1 MVENFYGFARGF
13 TKVVRR
19 VPVNR
24 EDDRVA
30 EEMATSTESSDGDAP
45 AVRSDGLVAR
55 SAFLVGCCGLLL
67 ATAADSIA
75 VLGRHAGFQLLGA
88 IEVVQAAIVLIA
100 ASSLV
105 SVTLARGHAGVHIL
119 TERLKPGSRRRL
131 AIAAD
136 LAAALTVMVLVI
148 GSTMILADLWNGY
161 ERSELLHIPLRLLRL
176 LMTIA
181 LAVVAIAFLRQAWTT
196 WRRHD
201 A

>member
-1 MVENFYGFARGF
+1 LLERSLKWSNECLSIG
-13 TKVVRR
+13 
-19 VPVNR
+19 
-24 EDDRVA
+24 EDDQVA
-30 EEMATSTESSDGDAP
+30 EEIAASTDSSDGDAP
-45 AVRSDGLVAR
+45 APGTGGPIAKV
-55 SAFLVGCCGLLL
+55 AFLVGCCGLLL

-119 TERLKPGSRRRL
+119 TERLKPEPRRRL

-136 LAAALTVMVLVI
+136 LAAAFTVLVLVV

-161 ERSELLHIPLRLLRL
+161 ERSELLHIPLRVLRL
-176 LMTIA
+176 LMTLA
-181 LAVVAIAFLRQAWTT
+181 LTVVAVAFAHQAWTK
-196 WRRHD
+196 WRRHG

>member
-1 MVENFYGFARGF
+1 M
-13 TKVVRR
+13 
-19 VPVNR
+19 
-24 EDDRVA
+24 A
-30 EEMATSTESSDGDAP
+30 EEMATSTDSSDGDAP
-45 AVRSDGLVAR
+45 APVTGGPVAR
-55 SAFLVGCCGLLL
+55 IAFVVGCCGLLL

-119 TERLKPGSRRRL
+119 TERLKPEPRRRL

-136 LAAALTVMVLVI
+136 IAASLTVLVLVI
-148 GSTMILADLWNGY
+148 GSTMILADLWNGF

-176 LMTIA
+176 LMTLA
-181 LAVVAIAFLRQAWTT
+181 LVVVAIAFLRQAWRA